1 MADTL
6 LWCLNFAKELLCL
19 VIGWNIIMFVFSKKG
34 RERIK
39 LLFETLWHVIEV
51 LTAKL
56 FKRLTEDK
64 KKKEP
69 EKEEDTEEKEGNGD
83 EKKPI
88 EMSFEEWQKLNKFME
103 AVKSDR
109 PFILK

>member
-34 RERIK
+34 RERIR

-69 EKEEDTEEKEGNGD
+69 EKEEKPQGDTDGD
-83 EKKPI
+83 KKPI
-88 EMSFEEWQKLNKFME
+88 EMTVEEWKDFNKFME
-103 AVKSDR
+103 AMKENR
-109 PFILK
+109 PFVLK